1 MSRGWGTF
9 GGGSRSH
16 DLWSLG
22 GVTGI
27 MGMESEAHLWYL
39 KCTEFSSA
47 MLCYY

>member
-9 GGGSRSH
+9 GGGSRSIDGTRWH

-27 MGMESEAHLWYL
+27 MGMKGARRIYGI
-39 KCTEFSSA
+39 
-47 MLCYY
+47 